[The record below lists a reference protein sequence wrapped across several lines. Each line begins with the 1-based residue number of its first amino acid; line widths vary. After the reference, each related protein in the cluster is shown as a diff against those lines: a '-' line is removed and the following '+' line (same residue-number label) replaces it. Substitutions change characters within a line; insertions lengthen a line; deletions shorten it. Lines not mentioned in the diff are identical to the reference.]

1 MQSLRSMQQARTS
14 LLVNAAHPHSQ
25 LLATQAALLQ
35 NSTHPASVLLN
46 GSLQKTLQVSYFFS
60 ILTKAIWNA
69 FEISFILTTVW
80 KIAKLM
86 YLLNYETD
94 YKGKDRVID
103 PNLGF
108 PSSRDKHLLY
118 DLGHKNKK
126 RSLHKN

>member
-1 MQSLRSMQQARTS
+1 M
-14 LLVNAAHPHSQ
+14 VNVTCE
-25 LLATQAALLQ
+25 L
-35 NSTHPASVLLN
+35 
-46 GSLQKTLQVSYFFS
+46 G
-60 ILTKAIWNA
+60 WNK
-69 FEISFILTTVW
+69 V
-80 KIAKLM
+80 
-86 YLLNYETD
+86 NYETD